1 MDSPL
6 ISPAKA
12 RQAAIQ
18 AKDWACINSWLSRK
32 YSPNSV
38 PPFERN
44 EDTLKT
50 LLAIAAANDAADE
63 EAALVHRARE
73 EVIQALK
80 ERDEAE
86 HPRKKEIL
94 ENIEAHLEATGE
106 KNVNDLAETTTVLG
120 SSSTDTIELAHAIM
134 ELTRDEF
141 DAANQVQK
149 VESLQNYLTKEM
161 DSLQKEVTVL
171 LADSAYTAPAEL
183 SSQTMEWVRSAKM
196 LGAKVN
202 EYRDRIASLQR
213 SVSTDGSTIP
223 DLVAEEEKVIEIQES
238 VHHLEKSIKAFCDL
252 PPNLEDAK
260 KEYNRLERELG
271 NLTQERDEL
280 LEKAVSRG

>member
-1 MDSPL
+1 
-6 ISPAKA
+6 
-12 RQAAIQ
+12 
-18 AKDWACINSWLSRK
+18 
-32 YSPNSV
+32 
-38 PPFERN
+38 
-44 EDTLKT
+44 
-50 LLAIAAANDAADE
+50 
-63 EAALVHRARE
+63 VHRARE

-106 KNVNDLAETTTVLG
+106 KNVNDLAEMTTVLG

-149 VESLQNYLTKEM
+149 VESLQNYLNKEM

-171 LADSAYTAPAEL
+171 LADPAYTAPAEL

-213 SVSTDGSTIP
+213 NVSTDGSTIP

-238 VHHLEKSIKAFCDL
+238 VNHLEKSIKAFYDL

-260 KEYNRLERELG
+260 KEYKRLERELD
-271 NLTQERDEL
+271 NLTQERDKL